1 MTTRSRGAQS
11 RPITPSVYGTGLVAL
26 DLILS
31 ADPAKPPTLAAG
43 GTCGN
48 VLTILRYLG
57 WEAFPVARLNGDGA
71 SRVVRADFERWGVSL
86 RFAAESPTA
95 ATPVFVQTI
104 RRNRPGRATH
114 RFSTNCPACGAWL
127 PSFRAVTAEA
137 MQRVLEVVAQP
148 STPPPRVFFFDR
160 VSRGALLAAE
170 SMAARG
176 ALIVFEPAGIGDPK
190 LFDEAL
196 RLTHVL
202 KYSRDRLPDLAA
214 REPRHRVL
222 LEIETQ
228 GAEGLRYRSTH
239 LRTYSWRHSKPVH
252 TPFIADTAGAG
263 DWCTAALLSCLG
275 MEGLAGLEA
284 VASFGL
290 HDAIRFAQAAAALA
304 CAYEGA
310 RGVMEVLSRDA
321 FLESMDALL
330 DFRSDPA
337 ACLTPAEEGVP
348 TPLTQPTAP
357 RTFGG
362 VCPACPR

>member
-1 MTTRSRGAQS
+1 MTTRSRGAES

-31 ADPAKPPTLAAG
+31 ADPTKPPVLAAG

-57 WEAFPVARLNGDGA
+57 WEAFPIARLNGDGA
-71 SRVVRADFERWGVSL
+71 SQVVRADFERWGVSL

-104 RRNRPGRATH
+104 RRNRPGHATH
-114 RFSTNCPACGAWL
+114 RFSSNCPSCGAWL
-127 PSFRAVTAEA
+127 PSFRPVTAEA
-137 MQRVLEVVAQP
+137 MQRVLEVVGQP

-160 VSRGALLAAE
+160 VSRGALVAAE
-170 SMAARG
+170 AMAELG

-202 KYSRDRLPDLAA
+202 KYSRDRLPGLAD
-214 REPRHRVL
+214 RESGHRVL

-228 GAEGLRYRSTH
+228 GAEGLRYRSTV
-239 LRTYSWRHSKPVH
+239 LRTYAWRRSKSVH
-252 TPFIADTAGAG
+252 ATVVADTAGAG
-263 DWCTAALLSCLG
+263 DWCTAALLSRLG
-275 MEGLAGLEA
+275 TGGLAGIEA
-284 VASFGL
+284 ATPSSL
-290 HDAIRFAQAAAALA
+290 HEAIRFAQASAALA

-310 RGVMEVLSRDA
+310 RGVMDVLSREA
-321 FLESMDALL
+321 FIESADALL
-330 DFRSDPA
+330 DSRSDA
-337 ACLTPAEEGVP
+337 RTSLTPAEEPVT
-348 TPLTQPTAP
+348 TPLTQPRTP
-357 RTFGG
+357 RTFED